1 MALDVFNVRAILS
14 GSVTGTE
21 SFDRFGSKLN
31 TIGKNADTVNKQ
43 MNGLS
48 RSMNALMGGLAGF
61 SLANVI
67 AEFARVTIQIDAYQK
82 QLSIGFG
89 AASTLQLEQLR
100 KTFRTLGI
108 AQDEALGSAV
118 RFTSAL
124 KMSGNTAEMVNK
136 NLEASSKIILAN
148 KLSADGANRVY
159 YALAQ
164 VSSKG
169 QLMTEELSGQLA
181 ENLAGIR
188 EQVAI
193 ALGLSSKALMEQMKE
208 GKVSA
213 EQFFTALRKIGDGI
227 DPATLNSA
235 AQSLGK
241 LKNAWFDFKTSV
253 LAVDTIKAAL
263 DFASSAIMVLTNN
276 ADFLKRSVVMLAQAL
291 SALLIFRAVAAAATF
306 LNTAIWALQF
316 SINLYGLKT
325 TLAVNATLA
334 LNSATKL
341 LGLSAGPVGW
351 AITAAALAFGYFASG
366 ASKSEKAASALSE
379 SQQSMSNVI
388 DMTTG
393 KIISQD
399 RALVEHNRL
408 LAVAALKTN
417 ELAAAQARSQAE
429 SLFSPVT
436 AQRSGL
442 SVGADG
448 SEAEKGLAEAQRQFQ
463 QSVASGAPDI
473 LGYKAA
479 IEKLTEK
486 YPALKSY
493 IGDTNELFTRLIGT
507 QRELEKSQLGVAMA
521 TGKLTEAQRT
531 RAQAL
536 GLLFDEST
544 GGAVKDGPKF
554 AEAQG
559 AIRGM
564 QLQTA
569 LVGMSERYR
578 FSIEKLNEAKLVSFD
593 ADGNLIVKATEYT
606 ERVRQQAFAL
616 YDAQEAQKQSNK
628 AATEAKNLSS
638 SISSQL
644 QSMGASN
651 AQLKN
656 QIDNWSSMGDAVG
669 KSQAALMEYETT
681 QGKYAQASAKEKA
694 DLMAAAQ
701 LTDKY
706 TAAIERLNEAKKMS
720 EEITSLDKDIA
731 KLRFKI
737 QYFNQYGEAVDS
749 SREAM
754 ALFDTTEGEF
764 RNATADQKKA
774 YLDRARE
781 ADRLTQSYNDLA
793 AAGKSVMMRESFRE
807 SASNRVRDVQQQR
820 IAIMGGGKKDVERA
834 EFAQS
839 LDKAIES
846 ARREAIRAGMAN
858 SDLQNLMADL
868 AQDRAQAMKDFDQ
881 ALSELDAAQGNW
893 MVGAKA
899 GLQEYFDQIQDVAGA
914 MKNAFTRA
922 FQGAEDALVNFVM
935 TGKLSFSDL
944 ARSIISD
951 LARIAIQQ
959 AIMAP
964 LMAWMKGQS
973 WFPAA
978 DGAAFSSGGTL
989 QRFASGGVVSSPTA
1003 FRHSGGLG
1011 VMGEAGPEAIMP
1023 LRRLS
1028 NGRLGVESAGGGTQ
1042 NVTVNVSVENGGSK
1056 MQSDGAGAKD
1066 LGKAIANVVR
1076 QELLAQKRP
1085 GGLLAA

>member
-1 MALDVFNVRAILS
+1 MGLDVFNVRAILS

-31 TIGKNADTVNKQ
+31 TVGKTADTVNKQ

-100 KTFRTLGI
+100 KTFRNLGI
-108 AQDEALGSAV
+108 SQDEALGSAV

-124 KMSGNTAEMVNK
+124 KMSGNTSAMVNK

-208 GKVSA
+208 GKISA
-213 EQFFTALRKIGDGI
+213 EQFFAALRKIGDGI

-253 LAVDTIKAAL
+253 LAVDSIKAAL
-263 DFASSAIMVLTNN
+263 DLTASAIMVLTNN
-276 ADFLKRSVVMLAQAL
+276 ADFLKRSVVLLAQAL
-291 SALLIFRAVAAAATF
+291 SALLIFRAVAAAAVF

-325 TLAVNATLA
+325 TIAVNTTLA
-334 LNSATKL
+334 LNRATKL

-351 AITAAALAFGYFASG
+351 AMTAAALAFGYFASG
-366 ASKSEKAASALSE
+366 ASKSEAASSALSA

-429 SLFSPVT
+429 SLFSPVA

-442 SVGADG
+442 SVGAAG
-448 SEAEKGLAEAQRQFQ
+448 SEAEKGLAEAQKQFQ
-463 QSVASGAPDI
+463 QSVASGSPDI
-473 LGYKAA
+473 IRYKTA

-493 IGDTNELFTRLIGT
+493 IGDTNELFTRLLGT

-531 RAQAL
+531 QAQAL

-544 GGAVKDGPKF
+544 GGSIKDGPKF
-554 AEAQG
+554 PEAEG

-569 LVGMSERYR
+569 LIAMSEKNR
-578 FSIEKLNEAKLVSFD
+578 FVTEKLNEAKLVSFD
-593 ADGNLIVKATEYT
+593 ATGKLIVSQTEFT
-606 ERVRQQAFAL
+606 QKIQEGAAAL
-616 YDAQEAQKQSNK
+616 YEAEEAQKKDNK
-628 AATEAKNLSS
+628 AKTDANNLAQSVA
-638 SISSQL
+638 SQL

-651 AQLKN
+651 AQLKT
-656 QIDNWSSMGDAVG
+656 QIDTWAAISDAVG
-669 KSQAALMEYETT
+669 KSKVALMQYETT
-681 QGKYAQASAKEKA
+681 QGQYAAASAKEKA

-701 LTDKY
+701 LTDQY
-706 TAAIERLNEAKKMS
+706 TAAIERLNEAKKMGDAA
-720 EEITSLDKDIA
+720 TSMDKDIA

-764 RNATADQKKA
+764 RNATEAEKKA
-774 YLDRARE
+774 LIERARGI
-781 ADRLTQSYNDLA
+781 DNLTQSYNNLVA
-793 AAGKSVMMRESFRE
+793 ASKSTMMREGFQE
-807 SASNRVRDVQQQR
+807 SASNRVLDVRQR
-820 IAIMGGGKKDVERA
+820 ALSGGSKKDRERS
-834 EFAQS
+834 EFGQS

-858 SDLQNLMADL
+858 SDLQNLMAGL
-868 AQDRAQAMKDFDQ
+868 AQDRAQAMKDFEN
-881 ALSELDAAQGNW
+881 ALTELDKREGNW
-893 MVGAKA
+893 VFGAKDA
-899 GLQEYFDQIQDVAGA
+899 IDEYYDQIQDVAGSI
-914 MKNAFTRA
+914 KNAFTNA
-922 FQGAEDALVNFVM
+922 FQSAEDALVNFVM
-935 TGKLSFSDL
+935 TGKLSFKDF
-944 ARSIISD
+944 ARSIIAD

-959 AIMAP
+959 AIMKP
-964 LMAWMKGQS
+964 LMGVLKAQS
-973 WFPAA
+973 WFPSA
-978 DGAAFSSGGTL
+978 DGSAWSGGTL
-989 QRFASGGVVSSPTA
+989 ERFASGGIVSSPTA
-1003 FRHSGGLG
+1003 FRHSGGMGL
-1011 VMGEAGPEAIMP
+1011 MGEAGPEAIMP

-1028 NGRLGVESAGGGTQ
+1028 NGRLGVESSGGGSQ
-1042 NVTVNVSVENGGSK
+1042 NVTVNVSVENGGQK
-1056 MQSDGAGAKD
+1056 MSGDGGGNAKD

-1085 GGLLAA
+1085 GGMLAA

>member
-43 MNGLS
+43 MSGLGKA
-48 RSMNALMGGLAGF
+48 MNALAGGAAAF
-61 SLANVI
+61 SISNVI

-82 QLSIGFG
+82 QLTMGFG
-89 AASTLQLEQLR
+89 GASTLELEQLR
-100 KTFRTLGI
+100 KTLRNLGI

-124 KMSGNTAEMVNK
+124 KLSGNSAADANK
-136 NLEASSKIILAN
+136 NFEAASKLILAN

-159 YALAQ
+159 YAMSQIA
-164 VSSKG
+164 SKG
-169 QLMTEELSGQLA
+169 KLMTEELSGQLA
-181 ENLAGIR
+181 ENLAGVR
-188 EQVAI
+188 EQVAQ
-193 ALGLSSKALMEQMKE
+193 ALNLSSSELMQQMAA

-213 EQFFTALRKIGDGI
+213 DMFFQALRKIGDGI
-227 DPATLNSA
+227 DPAKLDSA
-235 AQSLGK
+235 AKSLGE
-241 LKNAWFDFKTSV
+241 LKNAWFDFKTSILSV
-253 LAVDTIKAAL
+253 KDIKTAL
-263 DFASSAIMVLTNN
+263 DAATSALSFLTSN
-276 ADFLKRSVVMLAQAL
+276 ADTCKRMLSTLVTVAAGL
-291 SALLIFRAVAAAATF
+291 MGFRAIAAAASF
-306 LNTAIWALQF
+306 LSTAIWALGM
-316 SINLYGLKT
+316 SISMYGLRT
-325 TLAVNATLA
+325 TIAINGTLA
-334 LNSATKL
+334 LNTAMKA
-341 LGLSAGPVGW
+341 LGVTTGPIGW
-351 AITAAALAFGYFASG
+351 AMTAAAIAIGFFATSS
-366 ASKSEKAASALSE
+366 SKADDAASALSK
-379 SQQSMSNVI
+379 SQQSMSDVI

-393 KIISQD
+393 RIISQD
-399 RALVEHNRL
+399 AALIEHNRL

-417 ELAAAQARSQAE
+417 ELAAAEARKQAFAQ
-429 SLFSPVT
+429 LSPMAGPRAGLMGPDSSVVQSALLD
-436 AQRSGL
+436 AQN
-442 SVGADG
+442 
-448 SEAEKGLAEAQRQFQ
+448 KFQ
-463 QSVASGAPDI
+463 QSVARGTPDI
-473 LGYKAA
+473 LGYQDA
-479 IEKLTEK
+479 INKLVSK
-486 YPALKSY
+486 YPALQLQ
-493 IGDTNELFTRLIGT
+493 IGDTNSLFLNLLST
-507 QRELEKSQLGVAMA
+507 QTELEKSTLSVAIA
-521 TGKLTEAQRT
+521 TGKATEAQIR
-531 RAQAL
+531 RAREL
-536 GLLFDEST
+536 FLLFPEA
-544 GGAVKDGPKF
+544 GASRTAPTTSPEEN
-554 AEAQG
+554 ATLQG
-559 AIRGM
+559 LR
-564 QLQTA
+564 LQQA
-569 LVGMSERYR
+569 VIDKNEREQ
-578 FSIEKLNEAKLVSFD
+578 FIIGKLNEAKLVSVSSTGQMTIVQGELADKIRTTAGAYFD
-593 ADGNLIVKATEYT
+593 QKAAQDENNK
-606 ERVRQQAFAL
+606 
-616 YDAQEAQKQSNK
+616 AQEK
-628 AATEAKNLSS
+628 TKNLAE
-638 SISSQL
+638 SIQSQL

-820 IAIMGGGKKDVERA
+820 IAIMGGGKKEVERA

-881 ALSELDAAQGNW
+881 ALNELDAAQGNW

-899 GLQEYFDQIQDVAGA
+899 GLQEYYDQIQDVAGA

-978 DGAAFSSGGTL
+978 DGAAFSAGGTL
-989 QRFASGGVVSSPTA
+989 QRFASGGVVSSPMA

>member
-21 SFDRFGSKLN
+21 SFDRFSSKLN

-43 MNGLS
+43 MSGLGKA
-48 RSMNALMGGLAGF
+48 MNALAGGAAAF
-61 SLANVI
+61 SLSNVI

-82 QLSIGFG
+82 QLTMGFG
-89 AASTLQLEQLR
+89 GAATLELEVLR
-100 KTFRTLGI
+100 KTLRNLGI

-124 KMSGNTAEMVNK
+124 KLSGSSASDANK
-136 NLEASSKIILAN
+136 NFEAASKLILAN

-159 YALAQ
+159 YAMSQIA
-164 VSSKG
+164 SKG
-169 QLMTEELSGQLA
+169 KLMTEELSGQLA
-181 ENLAGIR
+181 ENLAGVR
-188 EQVAI
+188 EQVAQ
-193 ALGLSSKALMEQMKE
+193 ALNYSSAELMQQMAA

-213 EQFFTALRKIGDGI
+213 DMFFQALRKIGDGI
-227 DPATLNSA
+227 DPAKLDSA
-235 AQSLGK
+235 AKSLGE
-241 LKNAWFDFKTSV
+241 LKNAWFDFKTSILSV
-253 LAVDTIKAAL
+253 KDIKTAL
-263 DFASSAIMVLTNN
+263 DAATSALSFLTSN
-276 ADFLKRSVVMLAQAL
+276 ADTCKRMLSTLVTVAAG
-291 SALLIFRAVAAAATF
+291 LLGFRAIAAAATF
-306 LNTAIWALQF
+306 LSTAIWALGM
-316 SINLYGLKT
+316 SVSMYGLRT
-325 TLAVNATLA
+325 TIAINGTLA
-334 LNSATKL
+334 LNTAMKA
-341 LGLSAGPVGW
+341 LGVTTGPIGW
-351 AITAAALAFGYFASG
+351 AMTAAAIAIGFFATSS
-366 ASKSEKAASALSE
+366 SKADDAAAALSK
-379 SQQSMSNVI
+379 SQQSMSDVI

-393 KIISQD
+393 RIISQD
-399 RALVEHNRL
+399 AALIEHNRL

-417 ELAAAQARSQAE
+417 ELAAAEARKQAFAQ
-429 SLFSPVT
+429 LSPMGGPR
-436 AQRSGL
+436 AGL
-442 SVGADG
+442 MGPDSSIVQSA
-448 SEAEKGLAEAQRQFQ
+448 LLEAQNKFQ
-463 QSVASGAPDI
+463 QSVARGTPDV
-473 LGYKAA
+473 LGYQDA
-479 IEKLTEK
+479 INKLVSK
-486 YPALKSY
+486 YPALQLQL
-493 IGDTNELFTRLIGT
+493 GDTNSLFLNLLST
-507 QRELEKSQLGVAMA
+507 QTELEKSTLSVAIA
-521 TGKLTEAQRT
+521 TGKATEAQIR
-531 RAQAL
+531 RAREL
-536 GLLFDEST
+536 FLLFPEA
-544 GGAVKDGPKF
+544 GASRSAPTTSPEDN
-554 AEAQG
+554 ATLQG
-559 AIRGM
+559 LR
-564 QLQTA
+564 LQQA
-569 LVGMSERYR
+569 VIDKNEREQ
-578 FSIEKLNEAKLVSFD
+578 FIISKLNEAKLVSVSSAGQMTIVQGALADSIRTTAGAYFD
-593 ADGNLIVKATEYT
+593 QKAAQDENNK
-606 ERVRQQAFAL
+606 
-616 YDAQEAQKQSNK
+616 AQEK
-628 AATEAKNLSS
+628 TKNLAE
-638 SISSQL
+638 SIQSQL

-720 EEITSLDKDIA
+720 QEITSLDKDIA
-731 KLRFKI
+731 KLNFKI

-820 IAIMGGGKKDVERA
+820 IAIMGGGKKEVERA
-834 EFAQS
+834 EFSQS

-899 GLQEYFDQIQDVAGA
+899 GLQEYYDQIQDVAGA

-978 DGAAFSSGGTL
+978 DGAAFSAGGTL